1 MPRIKTDFVISGE
14 RSYKQA
20 ISEINGG
27 LGVLDAEM
35 KKVTATYR
43 DNGSSMEAL
52 AAKGDVLERRLL
64 TQREKV
70 DAIREAL
77 KQAQDQYGESDR
89 RTMELEKSLRLAE
102 TAMIDTEHAI
112 QDNNKAMQ
120 EASQQTEQLSGK
132 QMDLAGTVQDLAGQF
147 GVKLP
152 PAVNKA
158 LDSMSGFSAGSVAA
172 LGGVAL
178 AVAAVVKVYK
188 ELIDL
193 TTQSAAKADEILTLS
208 QVTGL
213 DTSTIQEMQ
222 YASQLIDV
230 SFETIRGSMTKL
242 KNNMQDA
249 RNGNEKLAATFK
261 ALGVSV
267 TDASGNLRD
276 SEDVFYDVIDA
287 LGEIDNATERD
298 TIAMDVFGKK
308 AEELNPLIVQGSD
321 RMRELAEE
329 AHSMGAVMDGEALES
344 LGAVDDALQRLHK
357 TQDAVKDQIA
367 TQMAPATEEFY
378 KTMAELT
385 QTAGKALVDSGLIEG
400 LGDIL
405 ISVTGLI
412 EPLMDIVTA
421 ILPELTNGMSGLAVV
436 LQGVAG
442 LFAAIADAIN
452 VVKNLNL
459 RGLLSGDLGDA
470 LGFGYSQGR
479 ANNYQTWAMKQ
490 QGTYGEYQAT
500 YEDFIRSSASGAGQY
515 GRNGGFATG
524 TMHFA
529 GGRALVGEN
538 GPELVEL
545 PEGSRIHS
553 AQDTRLGGGN
563 VIIEGDVVLDASKCQ
578 DLVDAAAFLQD
589 LRTVRRMG

>member
-14 RSYKQA
+14 RSYKKA

-35 KKVTATYR
+35 KKFTAQYR
-43 DNGSSMEAL
+43 DNGESMEAM

-64 TQREKV
+64 SQREKV

-77 KQAQDQYGESDR
+77 AQAAEQYGEGDR
-89 RTMELEKSLRLAE
+89 RTMDLEKSLRLAE
-102 TAMIDTEHAI
+102 TAVLDTEHAI
-112 QDNNKAMQ
+112 RENNKAME
-120 EASQQTEQLSGK
+120 EAQQGTEKLADSNKDLVSG
-132 QMDLAGTVQDLAGQF
+132 LTDLAGQF
-147 GVKLP
+147 GIRLP
-152 PAVNKA
+152 SGVDKA
-158 LDSMSGFSAGSVAA
+158 LQSMSGFSAGSVAA

-178 AVAAVVKVYK
+178 AVAAVVKVYR

-193 TTQSAAKADEILTLS
+193 TTESAAKADEILTMS

-213 DTSTIQEMQ
+213 DTGTIQEMQ

-230 SFETIRGSMTKL
+230 SFETIRSSMTKL

-249 RNGNEKLAATFK
+249 RGGNAKLAETFK

-267 TDASGNLRD
+267 TDANGELRS

-298 TIAMDVFGKK
+298 AAAMDIFGKK
-308 AEELNPLIVQGSD
+308 AEDLNPMILQGSD

-329 AHSMGAVMDGEALES
+329 ARSMGAVMDGEALES
-344 LGAVDDALQRLHK
+344 LGAVDDALQRLHN
-357 TQDAVKDQIA
+357 TQGAVKDQIA

-378 KTMAELT
+378 TKMAELT
-385 QTAGKALVDSGLIEG
+385 ETAGEALIDSGLIEG

-412 EPLMDIVTA
+412 EPLMDINQT
-421 ILPELTNGMSGLAVV
+421 ILPQLTNGMSGLAVV

-442 LFAAIADAIN
+442 LFAVIADGIN
-452 VVKNLNL
+452 VIRNLNL
-459 RGLLSGDLGDA
+459 RGLISGDLGDA

-500 YEDFIRSSASGAGQY
+500 YEDWVRSSGSDSSRG
-515 GRNGGFATG
+515 GRSGGFSTG
-524 TMHFA
+524 TMRFA

-553 AQDTRLGGGN
+553 AQETRMGGGGV
-563 VIIEGDVVLDASKCQ
+563 VINGDVILDASKCQ